1 MATDRL
7 DLLLIFPNNRQ
18 HAYGDLGR
26 DIAGVIPPV
35 QAGLTAAYL
44 RERGYTVQIL
54 DADAREWLPN
64 QIAQHV
70 ASLRP
75 RLVIVNT
82 DHVNSGD
89 VTKMAA
95 AGDTARAIH
104 ASAPNVPVLFDG
116 VVPTAYPRWMLEDEG
131 ADYIC
136 QGEPYEPIVQLVA
149 KLKTEGDDAR
159 VAPHEIPGIWA
170 RYGDDIVPG
179 TPAPMVPHVDNLPM
193 TAWDLMPP
201 QNYRA
206 YHWHCFDRLDRR
218 SPYAALFTNMGC
230 PYGCTFCSVN
240 VVAGRPNFRPH
251 SPDRVMQELE
261 LLHNVYHVT
270 NIRFLDN
277 IFTVREDLVEELCDK
292 IIRSGMEF
300 NIWAY
305 ARIETVRN
313 LDLLRKM
320 RQAGVHWLCYG
331 IEAAHPRVRAAVAKS
346 SDPDQINRALDL
358 TREAGIWILGNFI
371 FGLPE
376 DDRESMQMTLDF
388 AKDFNFEWINF
399 YCAMAYPGTKLYDEV
414 KAAGGALPNTWS
426 GYGQLSPDAQPLPT
440 HYLSAK
446 EILAFRDAA
455 FIEYNSNPRY
465 LAMLEKTF
473 GPAAPAY
480 VKRILEHKLVRH

>member
-1 MATDRL
+1 MADDRL

-149 KLKTEGDDAR
+149 KLKTEGDGAR

-193 TAWDLMPP
+193 T
-201 QNYRA
+201 
-206 YHWHCFDRLDRR
+206 
-218 SPYAALFTNMGC
+218 
-230 PYGCTFCSVN
+230 
-240 VVAGRPNFRPH
+240 VVA
-251 SPDRVMQELE
+251 DADQ
-261 LLHNVYHVT
+261 NVIKVYYQM
-270 NIRFLDN
+270 ID
-277 IFTVREDLVEELCDK
+277 
-292 IIRSGMEF
+292 SGLMIVDADIPLGAGTASLNVGEC
-300 NIWAY
+300 
-305 ARIETVRN
+305 IE
-313 LDLLRKM
+313 
-320 RQAGVHWLCYG
+320 
-331 IEAAHPRVRAAVAKS
+331 
-346 SDPDQINRALDL
+346 
-358 TREAGIWILGNFI
+358 
-371 FGLPE
+371 
-376 DDRESMQMTLDF
+376 
-388 AKDFNFEWINF
+388 
-399 YCAMAYPGTKLYDEV
+399 
-414 KAAGGALPNTWS
+414 
-426 GYGQLSPDAQPLPT
+426 
-440 HYLSAK
+440 
-446 EILAFRDAA
+446 
-455 FIEYNSNPRY
+455 
-465 LAMLEKTF
+465 
-473 GPAAPAY
+473 
-480 VKRILEHKLVRH
+480 